1 MHRYRLRIRKE
12 RLGFAAAHFTLLP
25 DGKAE
30 RLHGHNYRTDLE
42 IEGEQIRD
50 GLLLDFTE
58 IKEAIRLVCAEL
70 DERVLL
76 PTEHPDLEIREAGG
90 ALEARYRD
98 RLYRFPIG
106 DVRLLP
112 LGNSTVEELARYVG
126 NRLLESFGARLRE
139 AGVKR
144 LVLGIE
150 ETPGQSGSY
159 EVIL

>member
-1 MHRYRLRIRKE
+1 MHRYRLKIRKE
-12 RLGFAAAHFTLLP
+12 RLGFAAAHFTIFP

-42 IEGEQIRD
+42 IEGEQLHD

-70 DERVLL
+70 DEHVLL
-76 PTEHPDLEIREAGG
+76 PTGHPDLEIREEGE
-90 ALEARYRD
+90 ALEARYLD
-98 RLYRFPIG
+98 RVYRFPAG

-112 LGNSTVEELARYVG
+112 LSNSTVEELARYVG
-126 NRLLESFGARLRE
+126 NRLLESLGPRLRE
-139 AGVKR
+139 AGARR
-144 LVLGIE
+144 LIVGIE

-159 EVIL
+159 GVDI